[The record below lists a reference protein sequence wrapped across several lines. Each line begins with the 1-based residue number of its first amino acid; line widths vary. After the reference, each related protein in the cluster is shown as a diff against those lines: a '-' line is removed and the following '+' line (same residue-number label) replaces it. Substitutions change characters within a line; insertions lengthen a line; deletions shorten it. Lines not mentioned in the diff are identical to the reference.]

1 MRQPIICIW
10 RADGAM
16 LSLFLFSLGHCVVF
30 FISLQRPNSIRH
42 NWNICIRPVL
52 AGILLAAGRF
62 VWAVGWRGAKG
73 CRPRAVASVS
83 SFKRLQWPVNG
94 PQKERP
100 IASNQVLSSNRHQ
113 LNCWFDWLYR
123 HLASHSFDSWNA
135 ASKKWT
141 ESAPIATSCSVQ
153 SARTPQE

>member
-1 MRQPIICIW
+1 MQIRNNKGHKDRGEMRQPIICIW

-16 LSLFLFSLGHCVVF
+16 LSLFLFSLGRCVVF

-73 CRPRAVASVS
+73 CNVSAVGTCYWTISHGQMFATSVTS
-83 SFKRLQWPVNG
+83 RHKCANL
-94 PQKERP
+94 
-100 IASNQVLSSNRHQ
+100 ISN
-113 LNCWFDWLYR
+113 
-123 HLASHSFDSWNA
+123 HLASNEVLLCFVDVQIPA
-135 ASKKWT
+135 D
-141 ESAPIATSCSVQ
+141 CSIQVP
-153 SARTPQE
+153 RKFF